1 MLPLPSSCSSNR
13 EKKALPRDSKE
24 REKKVN
30 FDRLVFFFRRSN
42 NHSQNSLDQKMRQA
56 WLTLAAVSAVTAA
69 GIAYVHASQVA
80 EREALHA
87 GVLRDDELLASK
99 RAERMLLAREEEN

>member
-1 MLPLPSSCSSNR
+1 M
-13 EKKALPRDSKE
+13 
-24 REKKVN
+24 
-30 FDRLVFFFRRSN
+30 RR
-42 NHSQNSLDQKMRQA
+42 A
-56 WLTLAAVSAVTAA
+56 WLTLAAVSVVTAA

-99 RAERMLLAREEEN
+99 RAERSLKMTEEKKED

>member
-1 MLPLPSSCSSNR
+1 M
-13 EKKALPRDSKE
+13 
-24 REKKVN
+24 
-30 FDRLVFFFRRSN
+30 RR
-42 NHSQNSLDQKMRQA
+42 A
-56 WLTLAAVSAVTAA
+56 WLTLAAVSAMTAA

-99 RAERMLLAREEEN
+99 RAEQSRMMMGKEKGRD

>member
-1 MLPLPSSCSSNR
+1 M
-13 EKKALPRDSKE
+13 
-24 REKKVN
+24 
-30 FDRLVFFFRRSN
+30 RR
-42 NHSQNSLDQKMRQA
+42 A

-87 GVLRDDELLASK
+87 GVLRDDQLLAAK
-99 RAERMLLAREEEN
+99 RAEMASIEARRKGSVGTR

>member
-1 MLPLPSSCSSNR
+1 M
-13 EKKALPRDSKE
+13 
-24 REKKVN
+24 
-30 FDRLVFFFRRSN
+30 RR
-42 NHSQNSLDQKMRQA
+42 A

-99 RAERMLLAREEEN
+99 RAEQRRREMMMEDKDKGRD

>member
-1 MLPLPSSCSSNR
+1 MQESELQSASSPFLAH
-13 EKKALPRDSKE
+13 KKNKNS
-24 REKKVN
+24 
-30 FDRLVFFFRRSN
+30 DRMRR
-42 NHSQNSLDQKMRQA
+42 A

-99 RAERMLLAREEEN
+99 RAERRLMLEEKER